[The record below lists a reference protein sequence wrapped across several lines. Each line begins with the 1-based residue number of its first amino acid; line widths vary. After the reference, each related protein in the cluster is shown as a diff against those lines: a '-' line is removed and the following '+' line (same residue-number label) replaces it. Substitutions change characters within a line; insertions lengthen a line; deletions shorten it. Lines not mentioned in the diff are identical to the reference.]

1 MWLLFFLRFSE
12 NFKLL
17 INLLLQLSEATIPR
31 LHIKLKRVEVA
42 SCDLAHHQLTIL
54 AGLSIDHTLNLL
66 LEESEVALRDVEDL
80 CEQGAADDVR
90 VLGLLVQENLV
101 RVVTR
106 EVEAEPQTQEDQWVL
121 WVL

>member
-12 NFKLL
+12 NFKLF
-17 INLLLQLSEATIPR
+17 INLLLQLSEAAIPR
-31 LHIKLKRVEVA
+31 LHVKLKRVEVP
-42 SCDLAHHQLTIL
+42 SRDLAHQLTIL

-80 CEQGAADDVR
+80 GEQGAADDVR
-90 VLGLLVQENLV
+90 VLGLLVQEDLV

-106 EVEAEPQTQEDQWVL
+106 EVETEPQTQEDQRV
-121 WVL
+121 VGVF

>member
-12 NFKLL
+12 NFKLF
-17 INLLLQLSEATIPR
+17 INLLLQLSEAAIPR
-31 LHIKLKRVEVA
+31 LHVKLKRVEVP
-42 SCDLAHHQLTIL
+42 SRDLAHQLTIL

-66 LEESEVALRDVEDL
+66 LEESEVGLCDVEDL
-80 CEQGAADDVR
+80 GEQGAADDVR

-106 EVEAEPQTQEDQWVL
+106 EVEAEPQTQEDQRV
-121 WVL
+121 VGVF

>member
-12 NFKLL
+12 NFKLF
-17 INLLLQLSEATIPR
+17 IDLLLQLSKATIPR
-31 LHIKLKRVEVA
+31 LHIKLKRIEVA
-42 SCDLAHHQLTIL
+42 SRDLAHQLLIL

-80 CEQGAADDVR
+80 GEQGAADDVR
-90 VLGLLVQENLV
+90 VLGLLVQEDLV

-106 EVEAEPQTQEDQWVL
+106 EVEAEPQTQEDQWV
-121 WVL
+121 VGVF

>member
-12 NFKLL
+12 NFKLF
-17 INLLLQLSEATIPR
+17 INLLLQLSEAAIPR
-31 LHIKLKRVEVA
+31 LHVKLKRVEVP
-42 SCDLAHHQLTIL
+42 SRDLAHQLTIL

-80 CEQGAADDVR
+80 GEQGAADDVR
-90 VLGLLVQENLV
+90 VLSLLVQENLV

-106 EVEAEPQTQEDQWVL
+106 EVEAEPQTQEDQRV
-121 WVL
+121 VGVF

>member
-17 INLLLQLSEATIPR
+17 IHLLLQLSEAAIPR
-31 LHIKLKRVEVA
+31 LHIKLKRIEVA
-42 SCDLAHHQLTIL
+42 SRDLAHQLLIL

-66 LEESEVALRDVEDL
+66 LEESEVGLRDVEDL
-80 CEQGAADDVR
+80 GEQGAADDVR
-90 VLGLLVQENLV
+90 VLGLLVEQDLV

-106 EVEAEPQTQEDQWVL
+106 EVEAEPQTQEDQWV
-121 WVL
+121 VGVF